1 MNPENSDNDPA
12 QPAVNDP
19 AQPAATDPGQQA
31 ASDPGQPADGEVPE
45 EVDDD
50 ATELEFED
58 TLEIEANKDE
68 LWGTISDPEVLAR
81 CVPGAENIERNSER
95 VYTVE
100 ITRGLSSLTISLSG
114 DIELVE
120 MNEPDWIVASGNAYD
135 PRSHSDFE
143 GLAAMEMNSIGANAV
158 ELNYKAELTFT
169 GGVASIPA
177 RIVSRIIRSDV
188 DAYFENIKGV
198 VEV

>member
-1 MNPENSDNDPA
+1 MNPENPGDDPA
-12 QPAVNDP
+12 QTAEYD
-19 AQPAATDPGQQA
+19 TGQ
-31 ASDPGQPADGEVPE
+31 SADDDVPE
-45 EVDDD
+45 DVDDD

-58 TLEIEANKDE
+58 SIEIEANKDE
-68 LWGTISDPEVLAR
+68 LWETISDPEVLAR
-81 CVPGAENIERNSER
+81 CVPGADNIERNSER

-114 DIELVE
+114 DVELVE

-143 GLAAMEMNSIGANAV
+143 GLAAMEMNSLGADAV
-158 ELNYKAELTFT
+158 ELSYKAEMTFT

-188 DAYFENIKGV
+188 DAYFGNIKGV